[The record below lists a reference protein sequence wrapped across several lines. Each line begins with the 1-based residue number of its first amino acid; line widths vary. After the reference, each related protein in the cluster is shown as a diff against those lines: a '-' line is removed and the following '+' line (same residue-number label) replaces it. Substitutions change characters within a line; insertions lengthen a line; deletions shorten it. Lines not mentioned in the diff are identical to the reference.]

1 MSAPIRVLVVDD
13 HVLFRRGLIGLLSE
27 MPGLDVAGEASN
39 GLDAIR
45 LSADLQPDVILMD
58 VNMPSMGG
66 VDAVTA
72 IRKTGQAVRIIM
84 LTISEK
90 DDDLIGS
97 IMAGADGYLLKS
109 AEPDVLRETIFK
121 VAAGQSVLAP
131 EVTARVLTLVRRT
144 GNLRQAE
151 LLSERELQV
160 LRCLAHGLTT
170 SQIATELFISENT
183 VKTHVRHIL
192 EKLEVGN
199 RAEAVAAAASLGWL
213 E

>member
-72 IRKTGQAVRIIM
+72 IRKSGQPVRIIM

>member
-72 IRKTGQAVRIIM
+72 IRKSGQAVRIIM